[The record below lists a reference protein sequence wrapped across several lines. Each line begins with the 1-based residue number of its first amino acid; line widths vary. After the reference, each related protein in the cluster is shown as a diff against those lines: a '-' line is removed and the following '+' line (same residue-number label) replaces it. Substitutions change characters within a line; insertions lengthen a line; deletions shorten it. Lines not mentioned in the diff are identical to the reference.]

1 MLKLFLDSPEEIPWE
16 ALLFVTGDINY
27 GGRVTDD
34 LDRRCLVT
42 TLKSFCSMH
51 TIADDYKFSPSG
63 MYYCPL
69 DGNIDVYRDYIESL
83 PLNADP
89 EVFGM
94 HGNANITY
102 ETQESNKIVD
112 TILSIQP
119 RVAGTAGGMTPDQ
132 IVLEKAKDFLTNLP
146 ENLI

>member
-1 MLKLFLDSPEEIPWE
+1 MLKLFLDSPEEVPWD

-63 MYYCPL
+63 LYFCPL
-69 DGNIDVYRDYIESL
+69 DGDIEVYRDYIDSL
-83 PLNADP
+83 PLSADP

-102 ETQESNKIVD
+102 ETQESNKIIE
-112 TILSIQP
+112 TILSI
-119 RVAGTAGGMTPDQ
+119 
-132 IVLEKAKDFLTNLP
+132 
-146 ENLI
+146 

>member
-42 TLKSFCSMH
+42 TLKGFCSMH

-63 MYYCPL
+63 IYYCPL
-69 DGNIDVYRDYIESL
+69 DGNIDVYRDYIDSL
-83 PLNADP
+83 PLNVDP

-102 ETQESNKIVD
+102 ETQESNKIID

-132 IVLEKAKDFLTNLP
+132 IVLEKAKEFLTNLP
-146 ENLI
+146 DRLE